1 MKENFT
7 QVSKENL
14 RPVDVKERVKTFE
27 DACNELGSEH
37 PCVVAYNELQKAIS
51 KMANTEGTKD
61 VTAFLKMR
69 IITAALNEGW
79 KPTFEEDE
87 WVYYPCY

>member
-1 MKENFT
+1 MKEHFT

-37 PCVVAYNELQKAIS
+37 PYVVAYNELQKAIS
-51 KMANTEGTKD
+51 KMAGTEGTKD
-61 VTAFLKMR
+61 VTAFLK
-69 IITAALNEGW
+69 IEL
-79 KPTFEEDE
+79 
-87 WVYYPCY
+87 